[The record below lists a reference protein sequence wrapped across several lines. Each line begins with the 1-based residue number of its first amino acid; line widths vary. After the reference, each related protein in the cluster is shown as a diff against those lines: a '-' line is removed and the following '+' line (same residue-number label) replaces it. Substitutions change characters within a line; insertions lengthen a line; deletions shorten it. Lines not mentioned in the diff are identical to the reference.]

1 MTIPIN
7 IWDDFYDDG
16 YIPQGETQNTY
27 IYVEESKMPLEK
39 QEAILQV
46 LLEHL
51 KTNVRL
57 DGVTLNL
64 FFNDISSQYPQWIGT
79 EHEWMLYKRW
89 EIKVNNLTHK
99 RLDSLVGEL
108 NNAHLDYEG
117 VPFRIYS
124 ES

>member
-16 YIPQGETQNTY
+16 YIPKGENQNTY
-27 IYVEESKMPLEK
+27 IYIEESNMPLDK
-39 QEAILQV
+39 QESILQI

-51 KTNVRL
+51 NTNVRL
-57 DGVTLNL
+57 DGVTLRL
-64 FFNDISSQYPQWIGT
+64 FLNDTSSKYPPWIGT

-89 EIKVNNLTHK
+89 EIRIDDLTHK
-99 RLDSLVGEL
+99 RLNTLVGEL

>member
-16 YIPQGETQNTY
+16 YIPKGENQNTY
-27 IYVEESKMPLEK
+27 IYIEESNMPLDK
-39 QEAILQV
+39 QESILQI

-51 KTNVRL
+51 NTNVRL
-57 DGVTLNL
+57 DGVTLRL
-64 FFNDISSQYPQWIGT
+64 FLNDTSSKYPQWIGT

-89 EIKVNNLTHK
+89 EIRIDDLTHK
-99 RLDSLVGEL
+99 RLNTLVGEL